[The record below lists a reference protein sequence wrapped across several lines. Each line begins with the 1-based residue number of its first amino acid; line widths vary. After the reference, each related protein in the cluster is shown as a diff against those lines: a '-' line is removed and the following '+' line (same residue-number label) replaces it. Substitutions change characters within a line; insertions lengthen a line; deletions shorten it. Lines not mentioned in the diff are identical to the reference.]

1 MRQEFMEID
10 TAALKIIKYPD
21 PRLAQDCK
29 PVEVFD
35 EGLARL
41 VARMI
46 DIMHRG
52 DGVGLAAP
60 QVGLCL
66 RLFVC
71 NCTGE
76 PDGDKA
82 YVNPTLSNLEGAV
95 DGEEGCLS
103 VPDVTVLMRRAQ
115 SGTVDA
121 CDIEGKAFQESAVDL
136 PVRCWQHEF
145 DHISG
150 RLIIDDMSEADKIAN
165 RRVIKQ
171 LEAQY
176 KRKTATSRKT
186 STRR

>member
-10 TAALKIIKYPD
+10 TAAMEIIKYPD

-35 EGLARL
+35 EELARL
-41 VARMI
+41 ATRMI
-46 DIMHRG
+46 ATMHQG

-60 QVGLCL
+60 QVGVCL

-76 PDGDKA
+76 PDGDRV
-82 YVNPTLSNLEGAV
+82 YINPKLSNL
-95 DGEEGCLS
+95 DGEVESEEGCLS

-115 SGTVDA
+115 SGTIDA
-121 CDIEGKAFQESAVDL
+121 CDVEGKAFQESAADL
-136 PVRCWQHEF
+136 PIRCWQHEF

-150 RLIIDDMSEADKIAN
+150 RLIIDNMSEADKIAN
-165 RRVIKQ
+165 RRIIKQ

-176 KRKTATSRKT
+176 ERKT
-186 STRR
+186 STHRKTSTPR